1 MICRTVW
8 HPATRPRCIVRP
20 SVAAQ
25 RPSARATSPPRDA
38 QRFRLTPWLRAR
50 TYNVSPLV
58 RSWTSCSEKPADC
71 PEKPA
76 ELHPAI
82 VVRRVRR
89 RTERIRGGLLGA
101 VAMMGLPLRETPST
115 SRVHDTLPSTT
126 RPSGYCDLT
135 RGFASPPRGGFALI
149 GKGSLP
155 LLLSR
160 ERGNS
165 CARADQGSPQRI
177 RA

>member
-8 HPATRPRCIVRP
+8 HPATRPSCIVRP
-20 SVAAQ
+20 SAAAQ

-58 RSWTSCSEKPADC
+58 RSWTSC

-82 VVRRVRR
+82 VVRTVRR
-89 RTERIRGGLLGA
+89 RTAWIRGGLLGA
-101 VAMMGLPLRETPST
+101 VAMMGLLLRETPST
-115 SRVHDTLPSTT
+115 ARVHDTLPSTT
-126 RPSGYCDLT
+126 RPSGYCNLT

-160 ERGNS
+160 TG
-165 CARADQGSPQRI
+165 ATVVPG
-177 RA
+177 